1 MILVSILRVLQTTS
15 YLILALLCIMFM
27 IVVYEFGH
35 YLAGK
40 VLGFKIIEFG
50 VGFGPPFY
58 KRESKKNGEVF
69 SISSIGRFCQFEY
82 DSDHENKKVAFSNQ
96 YPFNQMM
103 VLLFWALFNFVLGLL
118 LVIVF

>member
-1 MILVSILRVLQTTS
+1 MILVSILQVLQTTS

-58 KRESKKNGEVF
+58 KEKAKNGEVF
-69 SISSIGRFCQFEY
+69 
-82 DSDHENKKVAFSNQ
+82 
-96 YPFNQMM
+96 
-103 VLLFWALFNFVLGLL
+103 LLAQLAGFVNLNMIL
-118 LVIVF
+118 IMKTRK

>member
-1 MILVSILRVLQTTS
+1 MILVSILQVLQTIS
-15 YLILALLCIMFM
+15 YLILALFCIMFI
-27 IVVYEFGH
+27 IVLYEFGH

-69 SISSIGRFCQFEY
+69 
-82 DSDHENKKVAFSNQ
+82 
-96 YPFNQMM
+96 
-103 VLLFWALFNFVLGLL
+103 LLAQCPLAGFVNLNMTLSMKTRKEH
-118 LVIVF
+118 LVINIHSSK